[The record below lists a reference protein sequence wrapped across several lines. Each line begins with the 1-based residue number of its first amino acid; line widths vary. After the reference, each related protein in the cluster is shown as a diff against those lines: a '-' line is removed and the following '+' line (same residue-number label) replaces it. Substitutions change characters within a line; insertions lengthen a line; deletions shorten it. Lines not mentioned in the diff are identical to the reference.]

1 MRSIRE
7 VIVVEGRYDKNALKQ
22 VVQATVVE
30 TGGFGVFN
38 DKERLALLRRLAK
51 ERGLIILTDSD
62 GAGFVIRNFLKG
74 SIPKTQIKHA
84 YIPDVYGKERRKAA
98 PGKEGKMG
106 VEGMTPQVLLDALE
120 RAGATFEDGAASE
133 NSTPV
138 TKADFYE
145 WGLTGGK
152 DSTARRAALLK
163 KLSLPEHMTT
173 NALLE
178 AVNLLCGREA
188 LMKLMEE

>member
-1 MRSIRE
+1 MAI
-7 VIVVEGRYDKNALKQ
+7 K
-22 VVQATVVE
+22 
-30 TGGFGVFN
+30 
-38 DKERLALLRRLAK
+38 
-51 ERGLIILTDSD
+51 IIL
-62 GAGFVIRNFLKG
+62 GVLFALFLLTTALTAFCFRK
-74 SIPKTQIKHA
+74 IFYFPKRKPLQDDEYPLVPGEVYKPYQERMIAWIKEMRALPKEQVRHA

-120 RAGATFEDGAASE
+120 RAGATFADDAVQSE
-133 NSTPV
+133 RTPV
-138 TKADFYE
+138 TKADFFE
-145 WGLTGGK
+145 LGLTGGK

-163 KLSLPEHMTT
+163 KLALPEHMTT

-178 AVNLLCGREA
+178 AVNILCGREE

>member
-1 MRSIRE
+1 
-7 VIVVEGRYDKNALKQ
+7 
-22 VVQATVVE
+22 
-30 TGGFGVFN
+30 
-38 DKERLALLRRLAK
+38 
-51 ERGLIILTDSD
+51 
-62 GAGFVIRNFLKG
+62 
-74 SIPKTQIKHA
+74 
-84 YIPDVYGKERRKAA
+84 
-98 PGKEGKMG
+98 MG

-120 RAGATFEDGAASE
+120 RAGATFEDGVASE

-152 DSTARRAALLK
+152 DSTARRAWLLK

-178 AVNLLCGREA
+178 AVNILCGREKVVE
-188 LMKLMEE
+188 LMNEFASAR